1 MLDAKDFLG
10 CGWSFPPAFR
20 KDNNGSDCHAVMVV
34 GREDIE
40 QSLYI
45 LLSTSL
51 GERVMIP
58 QFGCN
63 LSDYQFES
71 ISNTLIGFIKDM
83 VSNAILYYEARI
95 RMDDITITE
104 SDSWDAI
111 QGHLRINID
120 YTIRATNSR
129 YNYVYDFYT
138 QDGNTDGINASIAIR

>member
-20 KDNNGSDCHAVMVV
+20 KDNNGNDCHAVMVV
-34 GREDIE
+34 GREDID
-40 QSLYI
+40 QSLHI

-63 LSDYQFES
+63 LADYQFES
-71 ISNTLIGFIKDM
+71 MSNTLIGFIKDM

-95 RMDDITITE
+95 KLDSVTVNE
-104 SDSWDAI
+104 SDALE
-111 QGHLRINID
+111 GFLRINID

-129 YNYVYDFYT
+129 YNYVYDFYI